1 MFQQELPFG
10 LNQSKFLLP
19 ALMEALKPFGPV
31 PELAAIGVGMGPGS
45 YTGIR
50 IGAAIAQALAYSW
63 KVPLIGVPCLENFI
77 PSEHSIPFA
86 AVLDARIG
94 GIYFQR
100 GKRSHHEVHFER
112 EAQVSPLEEAG
123 TLLEGIEHLVSPS
136 VKSLQ
141 DKFTKL
147 YPNKKWA
154 WEERAPSVRMLLQ
167 NIERKHSKGEIGGAA
182 PAFGSSLS
190 STNRSRAGKTQPKRK
205 MTTSPQQFPLK
216 NGRMAGCGVP
226 SGSFCSSSVALATNS
241 SQTEPADTPR
251 SVLFRFLARITVFPS
266 FC

>member
-1 MFQQELPFG
+1 MRYLVIDTCTERGVMGYGSSNDILFQQELPFG

-63 KVPLIGVPCLENFI
+63 KVPLIGIPCLENFI
-77 PSEHSIPFA
+77 PSEHSVPFA

-100 GKRSHHEVHFER
+100 GKRSPHEVHYEKD
-112 EAQVSPLEEAG
+112 AQVSPLEEAG

-141 DKFTKL
+141 DKFSKL
-147 YPNKKWA
+147 YPNKKWI

-167 NIERKHSKGEIGGAA
+167 NIERKHSKGETVV
-182 PAFGSSLS
+182 P
-190 STNRSRAGKTQPKRK
+190 
-205 MTTSPQQFPLK
+205 PQHLDLLYL
-216 NGRMAGCGVP
+216 R
-226 SGSFCSSSVALATNS
+226 
-241 SQTEPADTPR
+241 QTEAER
-251 SVLFRFLARITVFPS
+251 EKISQKGR
-266 FC
+266 